1 MFSLKC
7 NYHLLITWLEGWG
20 YDLGWEAS
28 REISKVN
35 CSPPPTGR
43 LMPSQSLKSSH
54 HGKQN
59 TSCLSTCSW
68 HLLLPLRL
76 FFFIADCGIAQ
87 YGISLWSLQ
96 VRCSSSALLSVFCP
110 PPTYSL
116 QWEQSQKKSSLDV
129 EQALC
134 IGSQNTS
141 AAVATDPKAIWAA
154 RKGVNSILASRGRHL
169 CCVLLQ
175 SSDRTSLQTE
185 RVLLS
190 LYFC

>member
-1 MFSLKC
+1 MENRTPPAYPPAADLFFL
-7 NYHLLITWLEGWG
+7 YLI
-20 YDLGWEAS
+20 
-28 REISKVN
+28 
-35 CSPPPTGR
+35 
-43 LMPSQSLKSSH
+43 
-54 HGKQN
+54 
-59 TSCLSTCSW
+59 
-68 HLLLPLRL
+68 
-76 FFFIADCGIAQ
+76 FFIADCGVAQ
-87 YGISLWSLQ
+87 YGISLWPLQ